1 MLSALKEILP
11 TVESRAVLYV
21 VPLQEG
27 KMRIA
32 DIMVL
37 VFVGCWLLAVLVYL
51 IRKKKNGGCLGC
63 SGGGC
68 GDCPKR
74 KK

>member
-1 MLSALKEILP
+1 
-11 TVESRAVLYV
+11 
-21 VPLQEG
+21 
-27 KMRIA
+27 MRIA